1 MSNPEINLSAQRMVY
16 TYDHDCGMCSSDP
29 LMTKRYT
36 LEEICEK
43 YLEVKR
49 ERDVVKLEYEQA
61 QTAMRLFINKVNVRD
76 VTQDSDLT
84 VELHKLSDAKNEWND
99 ALKLWDTALEGL
111 RGAIRY
117 YQALRL
123 NTALDEVLP
132 KYKGKRA
139 GPKTREKFRKE
150 IARYFPNNP
159 NVYEHYSRTITVY
172 DDVLHV
178 DNSFYST
185 CELGDNNG
193 YFNMDF
199 RVDVPTDAFNGFY
212 PENWINWATHVQ
224 AANFRIAEAFENFYN
239 VTSILNKSLCI
250 GYTKMLQVPKY
261 ALKEQ

>member
-16 TYDHDCGMCSSDP
+16 TYDHDCGMCSNDP

-49 ERDVVKLEYEQA
+49 ERSTVKLEYEQA
-61 QTAMRLFINKVNVRD
+61 QTAMRLFVNKVNMRD
-76 VTQDSDLT
+76 IKQDSNLT
-84 VELHKLSDAKNEWND
+84 VEWHKLADAENEWAD

-123 NTALDEVLP
+123 NDALEEVLP
-132 KYKGKRA
+132 KYEGKRA
-139 GPKTREKFRKE
+139 GP
-150 IARYFPNNP
+150 NNP
-159 NVYEHYSRTITVY
+159 NVDEHYSMTITVY

-178 DNSFYST
+178 DNPFYT
-185 CELGDNNG
+185 TGELGDNSG
-193 YFNMDF
+193 YFNMNF
-199 RVDVPTDAFNGFY
+199 RVHVPTDAFNGFY

-224 AANFRIAEAFENFYN
+224 AANARIAKEFENFYN
-239 VTSILNKSLCI
+239 VTSSLNKSLCI
-250 GYTKMLQVPKY
+250 GYTKMFQVPKY

>member
-1 MSNPEINLSAQRMVY
+1 MSNPEINLSTQRMLY
-16 TYDHDCGMCSSDP
+16 TYDYDCGMCASDP

-49 ERDVVKLEYEQA
+49 ERGTVKLEYEQA

-76 VTQDSDLT
+76 ITQDSDLT
-84 VELHKLSDAKNEWND
+84 VELHKLSDAENEWKD

-117 YQALRL
+117 YQALRM

-132 KYKGKRA
+132 KYEGKRA

-159 NVYEHYSRTITVY
+159 NVYEHYNMTITVY
-172 DDVLHV
+172 DDILHV
-178 DNSFYST
+178 DNAFYT
-185 CELGDNNG
+185 TGELGDSNG
-193 YFNMDF
+193 YFDMDF
-199 RVDVPTDAFNGFY
+199 RVYVPTDSFNGFY

-224 AANFRIAEAFENFYN
+224 AANARIEEEFESFYN
-239 VTSILNKSLCI
+239 TASSLNKSLCI